1 MATRRS
7 LRIANRSCPAE
18 REEHEE
24 WRDWASLPV
33 DMVGKIADLVLDDDL
48 QGFIRLRAVCKP
60 WMAATPNPAALGPQI
75 DHRFHPRRWMMIIER
90 HPAGGATLRR
100 FLNIDTRKVIEV
112 DLPWLATHT
121 ETVVVG
127 SARAPE
133 GMLVLRD
140 ELTLVVRL
148 VNPLTR
154 HVVDLPSL
162 CTLAAQQLDGHSG
175 PIPKEFRAGHKV
187 EAAGFADRSTV
198 VVYMRGI
205 KAMAVAK
212 PGDERW
218 TRVEG
223 FDRVLL
229 SSFTFQS
236 HFYCVV
242 NNILNKVVMDP
253 AGAAPPRL
261 VAFAELHDRAV
272 NMLSM
277 VDDGGKLMLV
287 CSTPQRCALLAHRQP
302 RLRLYEL
309 VLELG
314 TPTLRRVTDLGND
327 RAVFTGELGALLLPS
342 IRYYHPSVTS
352 NTMYF
357 RFGPFQRYLGIQRMH
372 TNNGSFTISYAPMPQ
387 DDQAATLVAHLL
399 MCVTR
404 VHRSA

>member
-24 WRDWASLPV
+24 WRDWASLPA
-33 DMVGKIADLVLDDDL
+33 DMVGHIADLVLDDDL
-48 QGFIRLRAVCKP
+48 QGFIRLRAACKP
-60 WMAATPNPAALGPQI
+60 WKAATPDPAALGPRI

-90 HPAGGATLRR
+90 PPAGGATLRR

-112 DLPWLATHT
+112 DLPWLANHA
-121 ETVVVG
+121 EPVVVG

-162 CTLAAQQLDGHSG
+162 CTLAQQPDGHSG
-175 PIPKEFRAGHKV
+175 PIPSEFRAGHKV

-212 PGDERW
+212 PGDARW
-218 TRVEG
+218 TRVDG

-236 HFYCVV
+236 HFYCVI
-242 NNILNKVVMDP
+242 NNILNVVVVDP

-261 VAFAELHDRAV
+261 VAFAELNETAV

-277 VDDGGKLMLV
+277 VDDRGKLMLV
-287 CSTPQRCALLAHRQP
+287 CSTPQCCSLLAHRQP
-302 RLRLYEL
+302 RLRLYE
-309 VLELG
+309 VELESG
-314 TPTLRRVTDLGND
+314 TPTLRRVGDLGS
-327 RAVFTGELGALLLPS
+327 RVVFTGELGALLLPS
-342 IRYYHPSVTS
+342 TRYYPSVTS
-352 NTMYF
+352 NAIYF

-372 TNNGSFTISYAPMPQ
+372 NNGGFTISYASLPQ
-387 DDQAATLVAHLL
+387 EAQPDTLAAHLL

-404 VHRSA
+404 VHRG